1 MNMANNMKE
10 IFTNTQEMKKG
21 GSETSLR
28 WWVTGLIS
36 LMLSLG
42 TWNPTGFHFLHYVS
56 SANPFTGFTPFAIL
70 LMVGAWLLAIR
81 SIFQS
86 LGLYG
91 ALFIVFIILAFVWGL
106 NQYGLIDLKN
116 LEQLGWIATIGMAFI
131 IWAGLNASKMWK
143 QITGVYSTNRIDD
156 DNSTS
161 DD

>member
-1 MNMANNMKE
+1 MSNMKDV
-10 IFTNTQEMKKG
+10 FTDTRQTKKG
-21 GSETSLR
+21 VNETSLR
-28 WWVTGLIS
+28 WWVTALIS
-36 LMLSLG
+36 LLLSLG

-56 SANPFTGFTPFAIL
+56 TANPLTGFTPFAIL

-91 ALFIVFIILAFVWGL
+91 ALFIVVIILSFVWGL

-143 QITGVYSTNRIDD
+143 KITGVYSTNRIDD
-156 DNSTS
+156 GSTLS
-161 DD
+161 DS